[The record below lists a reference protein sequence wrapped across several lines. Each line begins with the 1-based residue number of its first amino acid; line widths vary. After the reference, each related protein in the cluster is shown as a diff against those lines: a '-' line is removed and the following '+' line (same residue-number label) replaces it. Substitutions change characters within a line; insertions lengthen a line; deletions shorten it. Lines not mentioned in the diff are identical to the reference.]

1 MSEVAA
7 KYGHDFNDGQSEVDI
22 NDLIGTRTFTYV
34 NLGAILKADV
44 ATRVGISQLVLGG
57 PVNEMREQQKQ
68 AITFERKRLSQLLGK
83 SDDPIAAICPH
94 ILREVSLEKGEAK
107 FNCLVCGERGAADL
121 DLTSTNLY
129 G

>member
-1 MSEVAA
+1 MALPKNNTSGVPTTDYA
-7 KYGHDFNDGQSEVDI
+7 GP
-22 NDLIGTRTFTYV
+22 
-34 NLGAILKADV
+34 GA
-44 ATRVGISQLVLGG
+44 G
-57 PVNEMREQQKQ
+57 MR
-68 AITFERKRLSQLLGK
+68 IMK